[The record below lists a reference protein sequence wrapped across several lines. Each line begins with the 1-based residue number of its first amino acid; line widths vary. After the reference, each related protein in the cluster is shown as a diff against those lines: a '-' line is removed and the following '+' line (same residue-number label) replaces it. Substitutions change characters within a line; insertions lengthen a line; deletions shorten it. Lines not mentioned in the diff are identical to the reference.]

1 MISCTGAMWVLSLS
15 QAFINPETVL
25 TPVIIT
31 GEPEPSRPGG
41 SVCLSVSLAVFV
53 QERIFLLRDFGL

>member
-31 GEPEPSRPGG
+31 GEPEPSGPGV
-41 SVCLSVSLAVFV
+41 SVCLACFCP
-53 QERIFLLRDFGL
+53 RADIFFAA